1 MGYKMKAK
9 FDSTCKECGKSTK
22 EGEEIYYD
30 RDSKAA
36 CNDLDCYKKQG
47 GSAIEFPKSGGG
59 GYKPAPLRPI
69 ADRIIDTNEA
79 LKNAVEQY
87 KGLAKIIPIPEK
99 DVATFLESLT
109 KTAVGAR

>member
-1 MGYKMKAK
+1 MKAK
-9 FDSTCKECGKSTK
+9 FTSSCKVCGKETK
-22 EGEEIYYD
+22 ENVDEIFYD
-30 RDSKAA
+30 RDTKIA
-36 CNDLDCYKKQG
+36 CGDLECYKKQG

-69 ADRIIDTNEA
+69 ADRISDTNEA

-87 KGLAKIIPIPEK
+87 KGVSKEIPMKEEDIA
-99 DVATFLESLT
+99 VFIESLT